1 MYLLLLLI
9 VLLALFGPGVWVK
22 RVIAR
27 YAQPE
32 DRYRHTGAEF
42 ARLLLDELDLFG
54 VGVEE
59 TTLGDHYDPIS
70 KTVRLS
76 AGHYHKRSLSAITIA
91 AHEVGHAEQDQ
102 KDYAPFLFRTRIA
115 GYAIAGQKI
124 GNFMFLLLPVMLVI
138 TRVPHVG
145 LLFLLAGIMSLGLST
160 VLHLITLPVELDA
173 SFSRALPRLE
183 SGNYLHDGDHPHARR
198 LLKAA
203 AYTYVAGSLM
213 SVLSIWR
220 WIRLGRF

>member
-1 MYLLLLLI
+1 MYILLFAIL
-9 VLLALFGPGVWVK
+9 LLALFGPGLWVR

-32 DRYRHTGAEF
+32 NRYPHSGAEF
-42 ARLLLDELDLFG
+42 ARLLLDQLGLTE

-59 TTLGDHYDPIS
+59 TEAGDHYDPTS

-76 AGHYHKRSLSAITIA
+76 PNHFSKRSLSAITIA
-91 AHEVGHAEQDQ
+91 AHEVGHAEQDGNC
-102 KDYAPFLFRTRIA
+102 YAPFLFRTRVA
-115 GYAIAGQKI
+115 RYAMAGQKI
-124 GNFMFLLLPVMLVI
+124 GNLMFLLLPVMLIV

-145 LLFLLAGIMSLGLST
+145 LLFLFAGVMSLGLST
-160 VLHLITLPVELDA
+160 LLHLMTLPVELDA
-173 SFSRALPRLE
+173 SFGRALPQLE
-183 SGNYLHDGDHPHARR
+183 KGDFLHATDYPHARR

-213 SVLSIWR
+213 SVLNIWR
-220 WIRLGRF
+220 WIRVVRF

>member
-1 MYLLLLLI
+1 MYILLLVIL
-9 VLLALFGPGVWVK
+9 LLALFGPGLWVR

-32 DRYRHTGAEF
+32 DRYPHSGAEF
-42 ARLLLDELDLFG
+42 ARLLLDEIDLPG

-59 TTLGDHYDPIS
+59 TSLGDHYDPKT

-76 AGHYHKRSLSAITIA
+76 PEHFNKRSLSAITIA
-91 AHEVGHAEQDQ
+91 AHEVGHAEQD
-102 KDYAPFLFRTRIA
+102 KKSYAPFLFRTRVA
-115 GYAIAGQKI
+115 RYAILGQKI
-124 GNFMFLLLPVMLVI
+124 GNLMFILLPVMLII

-145 LLFLLAGIMSLGLST
+145 LLFLFAGMLSLGLST
-160 VLHLITLPVELDA
+160 LLHLITLPVELDA

-183 SGNYLHDGDHPHARR
+183 SGNYLYAGDHPHAKR
-198 LLKAA
+198 LLNAA

-213 SVLSIWR
+213 SVLNIWR

>member
-9 VLLALFGPGVWVK
+9 VLLVLFGPGLWVK

-42 ARLLLDELDLFG
+42 ARLLLDEIDLTS
-54 VGVEE
+54 VAVEE

-76 AGHYHKRSLSAITIA
+76 AGHYHQRSLSAIAIA

-115 GYAIAGQKI
+115 GYATLGQKV

-160 VLHLITLPVELDA
+160 LLHLITLPVELDA

-183 SGNYLHDGDHPHARR
+183 NGNYLHDVDYPHARR

-213 SVLSIWR
+213 SVLNIWR
-220 WIRLGRF
+220 WLRLGRF